1 MWSIIILC
9 SVILIGCETSGNSGA
24 IPVIRP
30 AKIDLNGVRGFAVV
44 ENSSNAPKTRAD
56 GDETDNENGETS
68 YSHSLYTID
77 ENGEL
82 HIAIFYFEVVASEGG
97 DTEVMKEVS
106 NALQVV
112 PALVSDLGK
121 YILFSGCG
129 YEMNNNIIMS
139 DEARAICESYVQ
151 NDIYHESTYL
161 IRKSDGA
168 LFNVQGQSI
177 FTYSFMMHYDD
188 GNIFH
193 SFTYNYFHDTKTFGW
208 HIPTYKYMTSPKG
221 NLFAQSP
228 YNISKIVDNGDAID
242 VKVLTQEIK
251 ELSRF
256 IVDANENIY
265 ICDREY
271 YLDIYLSNG
280 GFDAIDISYY
290 LNGCRWTP
298 STFDMKVDNNNIPY
312 LFLVKEEEKSEY
324 NEYGELVTYATPC
337 ITAGILSD
345 GKYIERNK
353 IDIPSYTSEPY
364 NSIMDPITYPH
375 YIGYSNGDFKWF
387 LSEDFFWYSEE
398 DNNRKFKI
406 LTYNK
411 DRDEWILE
419 DIPEDLRNIFTE
431 KYDFLLCGIK
441 SYGVNVKGNT
451 FEINEIDVA
460 NKSYRQYSFDV
471 DVSYIKSQ
479 SHRAYITNGTPYL
492 TIGGKSSE
500 NGADVSF
507 TINLANGENNSTFA
521 SDNRNVV
528 SFFRIN

>member
-1 MWSIIILC
+1 MRKNGFNLIIKMWSIIILC
-9 SVILIGCETSGNSGA
+9 SVILIGCETSGNSGV
-24 IPVIRP
+24 IPQIRP
-30 AKIDLNGVRGFAVV
+30 TKIDLNGVRGFAVV
-44 ENSSNAPKTRAD
+44 ENSSNTAETRAD
-56 GDETDNENGETS
+56 GDESS
-68 YSHSLYTID
+68 YSHLLYTID

-82 HIAIFYFEVVASEGG
+82 HLSIFYFEVVPSEGG
-97 DTEVMKEVS
+97 DTKNPQTEVMKEVS
-106 NALQVV
+106 KALQVV
-112 PALVSDLGK
+112 PSLVSDLGK

-129 YEMNNNIIMS
+129 YEMNDTIMS

-151 NDIYHESTYL
+151 NDYYHEKTYL

-168 LFNVQGQSI
+168 LFDLSGQQI
-177 FTYSFMMHYDD
+177 FTYSNMTHYDNSD
-188 GNIFH
+188 IFH
-193 SFTYNYFHDTKTFGW
+193 SFTSNYYHDTKTFGW
-208 HIPTYKYMTSPKG
+208 HIPTYRYMTSPKG

-228 YNISKIVDNGDAID
+228 YNISQIVDNGDAID
-242 VKVLTQEIK
+242 VKVLTQEIS

-265 ICDREY
+265 IYGREQ
-271 YLDIYLSNG
+271 YLDIYFSNG
-280 GFDAIDISYY
+280 GFDAIDMRSQNDSDVFDNFPII
-290 LNGCRWTP
+290 
-298 STFDMKVDNNNIPY
+298 FDMKVDDNHIPY
-312 LFLVKEEEKSEY
+312 LFLVGQYTNSGEAY
-324 NEYGELVTYATPC
+324 NEGY
-337 ITAGILSD
+337 IKAGILSE
-345 GKYIERNK
+345 GKYIERNR
-353 IDIPSYTSEPY
+353 IPITSYSWAPY
-364 NSIMDPITYPH
+364 YGQHVTYPH

-387 LSEDFFWYSEE
+387 LPQEFW
-398 DNNRKFKI
+398 NFQLFKI